1 MNYSTKCF
9 SEEIRVST
17 KEVQS
22 FHKFLFRISS
32 MWNESII
39 SIKPKVYRL
48 NDSNPEGYYLS
59 KDKYW
64 CREITV
70 NNVLPTL
77 QLFFYDGIQLRTK
90 VINMILEKLKN
101 MRRVMTDVFF
111 SSQVLDTYKT
121 VFFKHFDNL

>member
-1 MNYSTKCF
+1 
-9 SEEIRVST
+9 
-17 KEVQS
+17 
-22 FHKFLFRISS
+22 